1 MREEAFDIAGVV
13 NSEEGGLL
21 MDLEAHLLMTS
32 CKEEMLGYR
41 GDLFLLTVEG
51 GVDQHCLYS
60 GLVVFV
66 WHLEGK

>member
-1 MREEAFDIAGVV
+1 MREEAFEIAGVV
-13 NSEEGGLL
+13 NSEEGGK
-21 MDLEAHLLMTS
+21 DLVAHLLMTS
-32 CKEEMLGYR
+32 CKEEMLEYR

-51 GVDQHCLYS
+51 GVDPQHCLYS